1 MLSKILFLRKHT
13 YIYKYLLLFL
23 HLPPSL
29 SSITS
34 VHYTKYSSPSKVY
47 SWNVQ
52 KISMCKSC
60 SNLSVSTT
68 TINLIICT
76 KTTSIPCKKNV
87 IPSVSMDS
95 GDFGENQPGK
105 NQGRKTDERRSRRD
119 YLEGI
124 RVTTAGNW
132 SLNVRRRNERNVSRP
147 YPWIS
152 VTYRGGIERFKERNE
167 RASLKMFPRWSST
180 FSTVVLPLKR
190 DPVYLVFYP
199 KGCTPWWACLKH
211 VEFPREFL
219 RLPQNPYDV
228 AWFCRII
235 AGFLNFAVTLSQE

>member
-1 MLSKILFLRKHT
+1 ME
-13 YIYKYLLLFL
+13 
-23 HLPPSL
+23 
-29 SSITS
+29 
-34 VHYTKYSSPSKVY
+34 
-47 SWNVQ
+47 
-52 KISMCKSC
+52 
-60 SNLSVSTT
+60 
-68 TINLIICT
+68 
-76 KTTSIPCKKNV
+76 
-87 IPSVSMDS
+87 S
-95 GDFGENQPGK
+95 GDFGEDQPGK

-119 YLEGI
+119 YPEGI

-180 FSTVVLPLKR
+180 FPTVVLPLKR

-199 KGCTPWWACLKH
+199 KGFTPWWACLKH
-211 VEFPREFL
+211 IELPREFL
-219 RLPQNPYDV
+219 QPPRNPYDV

-235 AGFLNFAVTLSQE
+235 ASQVIEFCSNSFARIIGQCYRETELSGLFFSLRVSFLCLEDWKSGVDLGDEKSMLLFFEGRCYTLKEDIHYTRLMS